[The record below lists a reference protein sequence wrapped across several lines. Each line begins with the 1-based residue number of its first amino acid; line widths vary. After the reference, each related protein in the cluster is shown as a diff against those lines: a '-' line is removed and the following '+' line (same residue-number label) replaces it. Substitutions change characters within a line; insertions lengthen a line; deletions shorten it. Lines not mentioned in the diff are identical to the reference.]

1 MIRTFIFFDLETT
14 GLIGKNFMPKVTEM
28 SLIAVSRSAIC
39 DTTDILPRV
48 LHKLV
53 LPIHPNVRISEGIE
67 TLTGLSNTNLEEVQ
81 HFNCE
86 VYNLIINFVK
96 RQIAPICFVAYNGNK
111 FDYPIFLSELKNI
124 NKNFCEDILS
134 IDMLHLIK
142 EFFST
147 KESRMEVNAAHT
159 TTSNSFRAEVSILLN
174 DGCDEILSEALDS
187 VMATHF
193 ESCRKSDTSSFK
205 KEKMT
210 SSDNA
215 FNTPQSSWF
224 KKIQQINEKTPE
236 SQIIKLQHSDTNFQN
251 KRGAIARRKLD
262 FTNSKP
268 TNFKLSSVCKHIFGT
283 DPENVHNAEG
293 DCLSMIRCATQ
304 LGDSFVQWADYK
316 AVPLINHSK
325 Q

>member
-28 SLIAVSRSAIC
+28 SLIAVSRNAIC

-48 LHKLV
+48 LHKLI

-147 KESRMEVNAAHT
+147 KQSGMEINAAYT
-159 TTSNSFRAEVSILLN
+159 ATSNSFRAE
-174 DGCDEILSEALDS
+174 
-187 VMATHF
+187 
-193 ESCRKSDTSSFK
+193 
-205 KEKMT
+205 
-210 SSDNA
+210 
-215 FNTPQSSWF
+215 
-224 KKIQQINEKTPE
+224 
-236 SQIIKLQHSDTNFQN
+236 N

-283 DPENVHNAEG
+283 DPENIHNAEG

-304 LGDSFVQWADYK
+304 LGNSFVQWADYK